1 MNLAG
6 KSAVITGGSR
16 GLGRDIARLIHAA
29 GGDVTVCAKSSE
41 AASGDRSAEPWYS
54 RWNTFDLTNA
64 AELSSF
70 ADSLVE
76 SGKPIDILINNAGYG
91 GTLST
96 LADTTEEE
104 LAEHVALNFVSPFLL
119 TKTLLPMLV
128 SAKQGWIVN
137 IASQAGKRGVPRL
150 AAYSATKFALV
161 GMGQALAKELQD
173 TSVTCVT
180 ICPGGMNTSM
190 REDLFGDAGKQQT
203 TMSVATI
210 IRDITTGVIPVA
222 TGAEVLIKD
231 GRIQRIELSP
241 NY

>member
-1 MNLAG
+1 M
-6 KSAVITGGSR
+6 
-16 GLGRDIARLIHAA
+16 
-29 GGDVTVCAKSSE
+29 
-41 AASGDRSAEPWYS
+41 
-54 RWNTFDLTNA
+54 
-64 AELSSF
+64 SSF
-70 ADSLVE
+70 ADPLIE

-104 LAEHVALNFVSPFLL
+104 LADHVALNFVSPFLL
-119 TKTLLPMLV
+119 TKRLLPMLLA
-128 SAKQGWIVN
+128 AKQGWIVN
-137 IASQAGKRGVPRL
+137 LASQAGKRGVPRL

-161 GMGQALAKELQD
+161 GMGQTLAKELQD

-210 IRDITTGVIPVA
+210 IRDIITGVIPVS